1 MAVDRVPYLVGGG
14 FEHSA
19 EVMRSALYAST
30 GGAEGITSTGDLLV
44 LPLAV
49 PGTSVRVLPGA
60 ATLLN
65 RYGGGAGQSYA
76 LRVASETEVPITATG
91 STGGRSD
98 LIVARID
105 DPTYQGI
112 AFDPATHEAARIE
125 VIKGV
130 PSTTRSLAGLNL
142 TYPVIPLARV
152 DVPASTGT
160 ITAGMVTDLRF
171 LARPRRLRTL
181 FTVRPTATKALQNGA
196 LFSNF
201 PDQAFQVD
209 VPSWAT
215 AAIVRAEAAA
225 FWVNGSVQTPGD
237 VVGGARVDI
246 GGHVTASTFFHHVS
260 LVNGSRFGASVN
272 DSLSIPSSLR
282 GTRTTIS
289 IQLAHYTGVPFV
301 MDGSSTISVDVEF
314 VERA

>member
-19 EVMRSALYAST
+19 EAMRSALYAST

-98 LIVARID
+98 LIIARID

-130 PSTTRSLAGLNL
+130 PASTRSLAGLNL
-142 TYPVIPLARV
+142 TYPAIPLARV

-160 ITAGMVTDLRF
+160 ITAGLITDLRVV
-171 LARPRRLRTL
+171 AQPRRMRRI
-181 FTVRPTATKALQNGA
+181 FTLQNSAATTITAGTDFKTYVGDFA
-196 LFSNF
+196 LEVPAWASRMLIAACLSGMWMDGRIDNPLYAFGGVRVNVSGQVT
-201 PDQAFQVD
+201 PYEHFQVSSIRYGTRFSASTSGELT
-209 VPSWAT
+209 VPST
-215 AAIVRAEAAA
+215 
-225 FWVNGSVQTPGD
+225 
-237 VVGGARVDI
+237 
-246 GGHVTASTFFHHVS
+246 H
-260 LVNGSRFGASVN
+260 
-272 DSLSIPSSLR
+272 R
-282 GTRTTIS
+282 GKPQMAG
-289 IQLAHYTGVPFV
+289 IQLAHWAGNAIGVDSNV
-301 MDGSSTISVDVEF
+301 
-314 VERA
+314 RAILDIEWYE